1 MSTTNTS
8 RFWLM
13 QRVRDDL
20 RLYGVLGTYYLL
32 REEFSLPTTIYA
44 MCVAHSIN
52 KHNAEPIGV
61 RITPNL

>member
-20 RLYGVLGTYYLL
+20 NLYGVLGTYYLL
-32 REEFSLPTTIYA
+32 REEYSLPTTLYA
-44 MCVAHSIN
+44 MWVAHSIN
-52 KHNAEPIGV
+52 RHNAEPAAPRV
-61 RITPNL
+61 TPTL

>member
-52 KHNAEPIGV
+52 KHNV
-61 RITPNL
+61 L